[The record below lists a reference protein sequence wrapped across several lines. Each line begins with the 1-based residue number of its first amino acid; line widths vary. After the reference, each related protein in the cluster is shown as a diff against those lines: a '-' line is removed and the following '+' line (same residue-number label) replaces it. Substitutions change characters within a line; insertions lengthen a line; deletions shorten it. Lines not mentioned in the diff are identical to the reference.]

1 TPLKSKVMAE
11 DIKLNE
17 VKTGL
22 LSHIIGVDE
31 NGTTVATLGREF
43 LNSFAAAQRIVDC
56 DLDNLLPGEYYISG
70 NLRNAPSSEDWFFVK
85 VIGVGDLLQYATSV
99 TSDTLWRRV
108 KMNGAWRVWKSINFV
123 TSV

>member
-1 TPLKSKVMAE
+1 MTE

-56 DLDNLLPGEYYISG
+56 DLDN
-70 NLRNAPSSEDWFFVK
+70 PSSEDWFFVK